1 MNAVWIA
8 VVAISLL
15 GLIFGLILGYASR
28 RFAVEDDPVVEKID
42 ALLPQSQCGQCGY
55 PGCRPYAEAVGTQGE
70 KINCCAPGGE
80 AVMLKIAEL
89 LNVDPQPTDGDAQEA
104 EPAQMLA
111 VIDEANC
118 IGCTKCIQAC
128 PVDAIVGATLAG
140 PARRGEVLTDVRLL
154 GPRLAESAAGPDARI
169 VPIPLAD
176 AALMDLVRPGDVVD
190 IVAAPADDAEEAR
203 LERLHREM
211 QPAMQIFLRYADIA
225 TGDYA

>member
-104 EPAQMLA
+104 EPARMLA
-111 VIDEANC
+111 TIDEANC

-128 PVDAIVGATLAG
+128 PVDAIVEGPNFEFATETREELYYDKAKLLANG
-140 PARRGEVLTDVRLL
+140 DRWEREISKAIAL
-154 GPRLAESAAGPDARI
+154 DAPYR
-169 VPIPLAD
+169 
-176 AALMDLVRPGDVVD
+176 
-190 IVAAPADDAEEAR
+190 
-203 LERLHREM
+203 
-211 QPAMQIFLRYADIA
+211 
-225 TGDYA
+225 

>member
-89 LNVDPQPTDGDAQEA
+89 LNVDPQPIDGDAQEA
-104 EPAQMLA
+104 EPARMLA
-111 VIDEANC
+111 TIDEANC

-128 PVDAIVGATLAG
+128 PVDAIIGATRAMHT
-140 PARRGEVLTDVRLL
+140 VM
-154 GPRLAESAAGPDARI
+154 S
-169 VPIPLAD
+169 
-176 AALMDLVRPGDVVD
+176 DLCTGCNLCVAPCPTQCIELRP
-190 IVAAPADDAEEAR
+190 VAATTETWKWDLQTIPVRIIPVEQ
-203 LERLHREM
+203 HV
-211 QPAMQIFLRYADIA
+211 
-225 TGDYA
+225 